1 MTDQN
6 FMRRMAPFL
15 VLEILKK
22 YTDEEHG
29 LKASQIVELM
39 EKDYGINI
47 NRKSVSS
54 ILNDL
59 LELSEIPQEYDW
71 KNPMPFSIKFDVIP
85 RSNGDI
91 RENWRLCKEFE
102 DGEIR
107 LLTDL
112 VKAVPGY
119 PHRRLYEKLQ
129 RLGSPL
135 WKSGPQ
141 MPATLYSYRQMPATV
156 DCIDKAIRSG
166 RKISFHCIFA
176 PEEENGERT
185 VYTVSPYMTAFYKGN
200 YYLVGYDDTR
210 ANMACFRIGVILD
223 AQIVDAPAKDYHSV
237 SSLAQ
242 WNFRLDHYLRHIV
255 ALHDADKTD

>member
-1 MTDQN
+1 M
-6 FMRRMAPFL
+6 
-15 VLEILKK
+15 K
-22 YTDEEHG
+22 
-29 LKASQIVELM
+29 
-39 EKDYGINI
+39 
-47 NRKSVSS
+47 
-54 ILNDL
+54 
-59 LELSEIPQEYDW
+59 
-71 KNPMPFSIKFDVIP
+71 FSIKFDVVP
-85 RSNGDI
+85 RSSGDI

-135 WKSGPQ
+135 WKSSPQ

-176 PEEENGERT
+176 PEEET
-185 VYTVSPYMTAFYKGN
+185 YSVSPYMTAFYKGN

-210 ANMACFRIGVILD
+210 ANMVCFRIGVILD

-255 ALHDADKTD
+255 ALHDADKID